1 MPVPCGARLG
11 KRADATVAFC
21 RNALYG
27 GVCRAKSC
35 RHKTPTK
42 HKLFVGRDVFCA
54 VRGEIAGFVK
64 KHAPNK
70 RCVQLV
76 VAVFTNAGNVVDGTQ
91 KLETT
96 EMSDSV
102 QTFAVRCA
110 VFCL

>member
-1 MPVPCGARLG
+1 M
-11 KRADATVAFC
+11 
-21 RNALYG
+21 
-27 GVCRAKSC
+27 
-35 RHKTPTK
+35 
-42 HKLFVGRDVFCA
+42 
-54 VRGEIAGFVK
+54 RGEIAGFVK

-102 QTFAVRCA
+102 QTLCRLILPYAVLFFAFESGVK
-110 VFCL
+110 F